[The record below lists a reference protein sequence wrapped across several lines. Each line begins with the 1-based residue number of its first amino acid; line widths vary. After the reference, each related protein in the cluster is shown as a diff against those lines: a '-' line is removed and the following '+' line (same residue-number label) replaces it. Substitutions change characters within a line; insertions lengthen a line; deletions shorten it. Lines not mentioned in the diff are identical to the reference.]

1 MWRNPDR
8 QPVADHGLNDGSRS
22 MWPTVFKIVGGSL
35 LTFALVWAL
44 VLGWWQS
51 NDYEPSKLDL
61 GLYLAALPLA
71 LVGGYLLLRGFI
83 DHLKAPAVAPS
94 SAAPALRDDDP
105 LAGSSAQTAAAE
117 RSFRIALIDGFALTA
132 AGASADDTL
141 AAIDEGKRPDPS
153 TRLTDDSGFPVF
165 AAEVQ
170 GLDVDAMIERV
181 SDQGGPMR
189 ECSTCEQVM
198 RSLSLLDR
206 VVELA
211 GDRLRSILEQT
222 GESASL
228 RVIWVVPAAWQGLDM
243 QAMKGWLQASFWPDL
258 DNHRLEISL
267 LPVAGEVDALRGLDD
282 IILRAGRDPSLGE
295 LTLLLGST
303 SAVDEQTVGQ
313 WAAANKLFST
323 QHQQR
328 RIPGEGGVAL
338 LLASQA
344 TAERLE
350 LAESVVVGRVSAA
363 PRDKPVDAGGRVSG
377 KLIEQLVTGLLD
389 VTGVEHASIKT
400 AILDTDHRA
409 GNLTEALEGL
419 GQHFGHLDPIK
430 DCLAVAAS
438 TGDLSPIG
446 GLVAL
451 ACAKARVLATEAPA
465 LCISNQHDIERA
477 VLLAMPMPAQSDIKP
492 SST

>member
-1 MWRNPDR
+1 
-8 QPVADHGLNDGSRS
+8 
-22 MWPTVFKIVGGSL
+22 MWPTVFKVVGGSL

-83 DHLKAPAVAPS
+83 DHLKAPAETASP
-94 SAAPALRDDDP
+94 AAPALRDDDP
-105 LAGSSAQTAAAE
+105 LAVASAKTAAAE
-117 RSFRIALIDGFALTA
+117 RAFTIALIDGFIVTA

-141 AAIDEGKRPDPS
+141 AAVGDGKRPEPS
-153 TRLTDDSGFPVF
+153 TRLSDEAGFPVF
-165 AAEVQ
+165 AAEVPE
-170 GLDVDAMIERV
+170 LDVDAMIERI
-181 SDQGGPMR
+181 SDEAGPLR
-189 ECSTCEQVM
+189 ECSAREQIM
-198 RSLSLLDR
+198 RSFSLLER
-206 VVELA
+206 VVEL
-211 GDRLRSILEQT
+211 GSDRLQSLLDQA
-222 GESASL
+222 GESVSL
-228 RVIWVVPAAWQGLDM
+228 RVVWVVPAVWQGLDL
-243 QAMKGWLQASFWPDL
+243 QAMKGWLQASFWPDS
-258 DNHRLEISL
+258 DKNRLEISL
-267 LPVAGEVDALRGLDD
+267 VPVVGEVEALRVLDD
-282 IILRAGRDPSLGE
+282 VILRTGRDPSRGE
-295 LTLLLGST
+295 LTLLLGSA
-303 SAVDEQTVGQ
+303 SAVDEQTVEQ
-313 WAAANKLFST
+313 WASANRLFPA

-338 LLASQA
+338 LLTSQA

-350 LAESVVVGRVSAA
+350 LAESVVVGRISAA

-409 GNLTEALEGL
+409 ANLTEALEGL

-430 DCLAVAAS
+430 DCLAVAS
-438 TGDLSPIG
+438 TTGDLSPIG

-451 ACAKARVLATEAPA
+451 ACARAQVLASEAPA
-465 LCISNQHDIERA
+465 LCISNQHDIDRA
-477 VLLAMPMPAQSDIKP
+477 VLLAMPLPAQPDINP
-492 SST
+492 RST